1 MAKIIRIENE
11 KVYIGT
17 ASGMIREFHIE
28 DLNFTPEVGKEV
40 EFYTTGNTNVI
51 VADGKYNYVE
61 KSTINKGCYC
71 WLAILTGGIGL
82 HKLYAKKY
90 VAFALYLI
98 FCWTYIPALI
108 SFFDFLVGLF
118 TKADRNGNIKV

>member
-17 ASGMIREFHIE
+17 DNGMIREFHIE
-28 DLNFTPEVGKEV
+28 DLNFEPIVGKEV

-51 VADGKYNYVE
+51 VADGQYNYVE
-61 KSTINKGCYC
+61 KSTINKSCYC
-71 WLAILTGGIGL
+71 WLAFLTGGIGL
-82 HKLYAKKY
+82 HKFYAKKY
-90 VAFALYLI
+90 TAGILYLV
-98 FCWTYIPALI
+98 FCWTYIPVLI
-108 SFFDFLVGLF
+108 SIFDLLVGLF

>member
-1 MAKIIRIENE
+1 MAKIIRIDGE
-11 KVYIGT
+11 KIYIGT
-17 ASGMIREFHIE
+17 DNGMIREFHVE

-40 EFYTTGNTNVI
+40 EFYTTGNTSVI

-61 KSTINKGCYC
+61 KSTINKCCYC
-71 WLAILTGGIGL
+71 WLALLTGGIGL

-108 SFFDFLVGLF
+108 SFFEFIGALF
-118 TKADRNGNIKV
+118 TPSDRNGNIKI